1 MDCHQH
7 DEKWIKEQLR
17 ALPPTLQIKVM
28 EKYSALYR
36 ETENRREC
44 NTRLREFIAR
54 HLGK

>member
-36 ETENRREC
+36 ETENRRKC